1 MSRKLKTDIPG
12 VDWRVPIEDARE
24 RGFAKIFAGRVARPL
39 PLVVEIGFGR
49 GEFLLE
55 FAQRA
60 PEQAFVGVE
69 VSYKR
74 ALKMARRLARL
85 GVANVAIVEARA
97 EEVLRDALADA
108 SVACFWLNFPDPW
121 PKKRHA
127 RRRFVQPETL
137 AWVARRLVPGGL
149 LRIATDDPDYAEWI
163 DAHLAAI
170 PELHNCYAP
179 DRWCS
184 AAQDRPVTA
193 YELEWRALGRS
204 FHFFEYARAGRER
217 CRGEPGVGDSTRFS
231 SRADAG
237 RRIPRDARA
246 GSR

>member
-1 MSRKLKTDIPG
+1 MTRRIKTDIPG
-12 VDWRVPIEDARE
+12 IDWRVSIDEARE
-24 RGFAKIFAGRVARPL
+24 QGFAKVFAGRVAHPL

-55 FAQRA
+55 MAQRA

-74 ALKMARRLARL
+74 ALKMARRLAKL
-85 GVANVAIVEARA
+85 AIPNIAVVEGRA

-127 RRRFVQPETL
+127 RRRFVQPESL
-137 AWVARRLVPGGL
+137 AWITRRLVPGGVV
-149 LRIATDDPDYAEWI
+149 RVATDDPDYAEWI
-163 DAHLAAI
+163 DERLAAVS
-170 PELHNCYAP
+170 ELANCYAP
-179 DRWCS
+179 ERWR
-184 AAQDRPVTA
+184 AAVEDRPATA

-204 FHFFEYARAGRER
+204 FHFFEYARR
-217 CRGEPGVGDSTRFS
+217 T
-231 SRADAG
+231 
-237 RRIPRDARA
+237 
-246 GSR
+246 

>member
-12 VDWRVPIEDARE
+12 IDWRVPIADARE
-24 RGFAKIFAGRVARPL
+24 RGFAKIFAGRVAHPL

-55 FAQRA
+55 LAQRE
-60 PEQAFVGVE
+60 PEQGFVGIE

-74 ALKMARRLARL
+74 ALKMARRLAKL
-85 GVANVAIVEARA
+85 TIANVVIVEGRA
-97 EEVLRDALADA
+97 EEVLRDGLEDA

-137 AWVARRLVPGGL
+137 ALLAQRLAPGGV
-149 LRIATDDPDYAEWI
+149 LRIATDDPDYAAWI
-163 DAHLAAI
+163 DAQLAAT
-170 PELHNCYAP
+170 PALANCYAP
-179 DRWCS
+179 DRWRP
-184 AAQDRPVTA
+184 AVFDRTPTA

-204 FHFFEYARAGRER
+204 FHFFEYARR
-217 CRGEPGVGDSTRFS
+217 P
-231 SRADAG
+231 
-237 RRIPRDARA
+237 
-246 GSR
+246 

>member
-1 MSRKLKTDIPG
+1 MSRTLKTDIPG
-12 VDWRVPIEDARE
+12 IDWRVSIADARE
-24 RGFAKIFAGRVARPL
+24 RGFAKIFAGRVAHPL

-55 FAQRA
+55 LAQRA
-60 PEQAFVGVE
+60 PEQAFVGIE

-74 ALKMARRLARL
+74 ALKMARRLAKL
-85 GVANVAIVEARA
+85 AIANIAIVEGRA

-137 AWVARRLVPGGL
+137 ALLARRLVPGGV
-149 LRIATDDPDYAEWI
+149 LRIATDDPDYAVWI
-163 DAHLAAI
+163 DERLAAA
-170 PELHNCYAP
+170 PGLGNRYAP
-179 DRWCS
+179 DRWRP
-184 AAQDRPVTA
+184 AVEDRLATA

-204 FHFFEYARAGRER
+204 FHFFEYER
-217 CRGEPGVGDSTRFS
+217 R
-231 SRADAG
+231 
-237 RRIPRDARA
+237 
-246 GSR
+246 

>member
-12 VDWRVPIEDARE
+12 IDWRVSIDDARE
-24 RGFAKIFAGRVARPL
+24 RGFAKVFAGRVAHPL

-55 FAQRA
+55 LAQRE

-85 GVANVAIVEARA
+85 GVANIAIVEGRA
-97 EEVLRDALADA
+97 EDVLRDALADA

-127 RRRFVQPETL
+127 RRRFVQAETL
-137 AWVARRLVPGGL
+137 ALLARRLVAGGL

-163 DAHLAAI
+163 DERLAAV
-170 PELHNCYAP
+170 PELENCYVP
-179 DRWCS
+179 DRWR
-184 AAQDRPVTA
+184 AAVEGRTATA

-204 FHFFEYARAGRER
+204 FHFFEYARR
-217 CRGEPGVGDSTRFS
+217 
-231 SRADAG
+231 
-237 RRIPRDARA
+237 
-246 GSR
+246 

>member
-1 MSRKLKTDIPG
+1 MSRRLKTDIPG
-12 VDWRVPIEDARE
+12 IDWRISPSEARE
-24 RGFAKIFAGRVARPL
+24 RGFAKVFAGRVAHPF

-55 FAQRA
+55 LAQRE
-60 PEQAFVGVE
+60 PEQAFVGIE

-97 EEVLRDALADA
+97 EDVLRDAIEDA

-127 RRRFVQPETL
+127 RRRFVQRDTL
-137 AWVARRLVPGGL
+137 ALLARRLVPGGL
-149 LRIATDDPDYAEWI
+149 VRIATDDPDYAEWI
-163 DAHLAAI
+163 DGEVTATAALA
-170 PELHNCYAP
+170 NCYAP
-179 DRWCS
+179 DRW
-184 AAQDRPVTA
+184 RPAVPGRMATA

-204 FHFFEYARAGRER
+204 FHFFEYARR
-217 CRGEPGVGDSTRFS
+217 
-231 SRADAG
+231 
-237 RRIPRDARA
+237 
-246 GSR
+246 

>member
-1 MSRKLKTDIPG
+1 MTRRIKTDSPG
-12 VDWRVPIEDARE
+12 IDWRVSIDEARE
-24 RGFAKIFAGRVARPL
+24 QGFAKVFAGRVAHPL

-55 FAQRA
+55 MAQRA

-74 ALKMARRLARL
+74 ALKMARRLAKL
-85 GVANVAIVEARA
+85 AIPNIAVVEGRA

-127 RRRFVQPETL
+127 RRRFVQTESL
-137 AWVARRLVPGGL
+137 AWITRRLVPGGVV
-149 LRIATDDPDYAEWI
+149 RVATDDPDYAEWI
-163 DAHLAAI
+163 DERLAAVS
-170 PELHNCYAP
+170 ELANCYAP
-179 DRWCS
+179 ERWR
-184 AAQDRPVTA
+184 AAVEDRPATA

-204 FHFFEYARAGRER
+204 FHFFEYARR
-217 CRGEPGVGDSTRFS
+217 T
-231 SRADAG
+231 
-237 RRIPRDARA
+237 
-246 GSR
+246 

>member
-1 MSRKLKTDIPG
+1 MTRTLKTDIPG
-12 VDWRVPIEDARE
+12 IDWRVAIDDARE
-24 RGFAKIFAGRVARPL
+24 RGFAKVFAGRVAHPL

-55 FAQRA
+55 MAQRE

-85 GVANVAIVEARA
+85 GITNIAIVEGRA
-97 EEVLRDALADA
+97 EDVLRDALADA

-127 RRRFVQPETL
+127 RRRFVQADSL
-137 AWVARRLVPGGL
+137 AQLARRLVPGGL
-149 LRIATDDPDYAEWI
+149 VRIATDDPDYAAWI
-163 DAHLAAI
+163 DERLAAA
-170 PELHNCYAP
+170 PGFTNCYAP
-179 DRWCS
+179 DRWRAAVEGRS
-184 AAQDRPVTA
+184 ATA

-204 FHFFEYARAGRER
+204 FHFFEYART
-217 CRGEPGVGDSTRFS
+217 S
-231 SRADAG
+231 
-237 RRIPRDARA
+237 
-246 GSR
+246 

>member
-1 MSRKLKTDIPG
+1 MTRRIKTDIPG
-12 VDWRVPIEDARE
+12 IDWRVSIDEARE
-24 RGFAKIFAGRVARPL
+24 QGFAKVFAGRVAHPL

-55 FAQRA
+55 MAQRA

-74 ALKMARRLARL
+74 ALKMARRLAKQ
-85 GVANVAIVEARA
+85 GIANIAIVEGRA
-97 EEVLRDALADA
+97 EEVLRDTLADA
-108 SVACFWLNFPDPW
+108 TVGCFWLNFPDPW

-127 RRRFVQPETL
+127 RRRFVSADSL

-163 DAHLAAI
+163 DERLAAT
-170 PELHNCYAP
+170 PELVNCYAP
-179 DRWCS
+179 DRWRS
-184 AAQDRPVTA
+184 AVADRAATA

-204 FHFFEYARAGRER
+204 FHFFEYAR
-217 CRGEPGVGDSTRFS
+217 RG
-231 SRADAG
+231 
-237 RRIPRDARA
+237 
-246 GSR
+246 

>member
-12 VDWRVPIEDARE
+12 IDWRVPIADARE
-24 RGFAKIFAGRVARPL
+24 HGFAKIFAGRVAHPL

-55 FAQRA
+55 LAQRE
-60 PEQAFVGVE
+60 PEQAFVGIE

-74 ALKMARRLARL
+74 ALKMARRLAKL
-85 GVANVAIVEARA
+85 TIANVAIVEGRA
-97 EEVLRDALADA
+97 EEVLRDGLADA

-137 AWVARRLVPGGL
+137 ALLARRLVPGGV

-163 DAHLAAI
+163 DAQLAAE
-170 PELHNCYAP
+170 PELENRYAP
-179 DRWCS
+179 DRWRP
-184 AAQDRPVTA
+184 AVLDRPATA

-204 FHFFEYARAGRER
+204 FHFFEY
-217 CRGEPGVGDSTRFS
+217 
-231 SRADAG
+231 
-237 RRIPRDARA
+237 RRR
-246 GSR
+246 